1 MREAIVADLSTA
13 IDAKVSSAIVD
24 TYVRLVAEY
33 RKGDIEGCLGA
44 AGKFVEHTLRGIE
57 FIRTGVAPAE
67 IKSAS
72 ATIKEIEKDTRL
84 PEPIRL
90 LIPRVAY
97 AMIYDIRSKRGAVH
111 VKEIDPRNIDA
122 ALSVQAA
129 SWVISEFLRLFHSS
143 SEEVVA
149 ETIAALMRGYV
160 PFVEEFGDEIIVT
173 KQVPCDVELLLLLAT
188 TAGNGMD
195 RRTIGQSSKYSPP
208 AITKALGRMTVAR
221 YVHKTK
227 DGNYHITGTDA
238 LAGDGQWLRLVRT
251 ARSQRRFTRR

>member
-1 MREAIVADLSTA
+1 MRDAVVANLSTA
-13 IDAKVSSAIVD
+13 IDAKVSSALVD
-24 TYVRLVAEY
+24 TYVRLVAEF
-33 RKGDIEGCLGA
+33 RKGDVESCLGA

-57 FIRTGVAPAE
+57 FMRTGVAPAE

-84 PEPIRL
+84 AEPIRL

-122 ALSVQAA
+122 ALAVQAA
-129 SWVISEFLRLFHSS
+129 SWVVAEFLRLFHSS
-143 SEEVVA
+143 SEQVVA
-149 ETIAALMRGYV
+149 ETMAALMRGYV
-160 PFVEEFGDEIIVT
+160 PFVEEFGDEHVVT

-188 TAGNGMD
+188 TAANGLD
-195 RRTIGQSSKYSPP
+195 RRTIGQASKYSPP
-208 AITKALGRMTVAR
+208 AVTRALGRMADAR

-227 DGNYHITGTDA
+227 DGTYHITGTGEQFLTDA
-238 LAGDGQWLRLVRT
+238 LAGEGQWLRRV
-251 ARSQRRFTRR
+251 TRK